1 MAVDPVPDRLRAHWA
16 SWLGATPQDLAV
28 LGAGNGRPAG
38 RGPGETG
45 TRVVVVGS
53 PRRTAPGWDGAV
65 HPVLGIID
73 PTGRAVVSVPPDDA
87 GWARDLV
94 AGGTDLDGLREALPG
109 RLGLP
114 GHQVYR
120 AAYRWTTEPAA
131 PEHQPDAG
139 AWVPVGD
146 PAVPEWL
153 RPFGGKA
160 LVAVDE
166 DGCYLAGVGL
176 KRHDEHAQEIAV
188 GTDGAARGRGLAR
201 RLVAQSARTL
211 LSSGVVP
218 TYLHDP
224 DNIASAR
231 VAEAAGLPD
240 RGWSALGLAE
250 PSTITE
256 EGQ

>member
-1 MAVDPVPDRLRAHWA
+1 MAADQVPDRLRAHWA
-16 SWLGATPQDLAV
+16 AWLGATPHDLAV
-28 LGAGNGRPAG
+28 LGAGDGRPD
-38 RGPGETG
+38 GPGPGSTG
-45 TRVVVVGS
+45 SRVVVVGS
-53 PRRTAPGWDGAV
+53 RRRTAPGWDGAV
-65 HPVLGIID
+65 HPVLGVID
-73 PTGRAVVSVPPDDA
+73 PAGRAVVSVPPDDA
-87 GWARDLV
+87 RWARDLV

-120 AAYRWTTEPAA
+120 AAYRWTTDPAS

-139 AWVPVGD
+139 AWVPVDD

-160 LVAVDE
+160 LVAVGE
-166 DGCYLAGVGL
+166 DGGYLAGVGL

-188 GTDGAARGRGLAR
+188 GTDEAARGRGLAR
-201 RLVAQSARTL
+201 RLVAQSARAL
-211 LSSGVVP
+211 LSAGVVP

-240 RGWSALGLAE
+240 RGWTALGLAE
-250 PSTITE
+250 RAPTTE
-256 EGQ
+256 EDQ